1 MAEGEDCQLNDDDC
15 QLNDLQ
21 SEFKKLR
28 VDLNSLCQ
36 LETHS
41 KCCQKTYSAL
51 NKERDSSPSF
61 SSSSK
66 TEQCKCRSS
75 SCAKWLSRKKKKKC
89 SKKKHLDKSSVSESD
104 LFLQLSLNEIVEAVK
119 QSCHTQDCPP
129 TEGAVDH
136 RLAISVQYVA
146 EETAQDHSD
155 DITVDELAGYFDN
168 FVYIP
173 KKMSHMAE
181 MMYT

>member
-1 MAEGEDCQLNDDDC
+1 MADSEDC

-28 VDLNSLCQ
+28 VDFNSLCQ
-36 LETHS
+36 DESLS
-41 KCCQKTYSAL
+41 KCCQKTYSVL
-51 NKERDSSPSF
+51 NKERDSSPNL

-66 TEQCKCRSS
+66 VEQCKCRSS
-75 SCAKWLSRKKKKKC
+75 SCSKWLSRKKKKKC
-89 SKKKHLDKSSVSESD
+89 SKKKLNLEKSSVSESE
-104 LFLQLSLNEIVEAVK
+104 LFLQLSLNEIVEVVK
-119 QSCHTQDCPP
+119 QSCHTQECPP

-136 RLAISVQYVA
+136 RLAISVQYVT